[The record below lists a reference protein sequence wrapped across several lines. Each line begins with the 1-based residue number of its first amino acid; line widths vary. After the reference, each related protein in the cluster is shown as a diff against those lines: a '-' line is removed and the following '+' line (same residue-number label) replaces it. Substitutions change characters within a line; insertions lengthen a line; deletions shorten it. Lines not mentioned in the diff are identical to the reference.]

1 MFKTDIKYTDF
12 LGNEKV
18 ATLRF
23 NLTEAEI
30 MDLVNDN
37 PLFNTDYLAYVV
49 AEQNVMLMLEVIR
62 KIIEVSY
69 GVLSEDG
76 NYFRKPKEAVDDFLH
91 SAMYTALLDKLTAT
105 EDVSYLKNFIM
116 GVFPAKFA
124 SELAR
129 LSTEVE
135 SQPAP
140 AISVVQ

>member
-1 MFKTDIKYTDF
+1 MFKADIKYTDF

-135 SQPAP
+135 SQSAP